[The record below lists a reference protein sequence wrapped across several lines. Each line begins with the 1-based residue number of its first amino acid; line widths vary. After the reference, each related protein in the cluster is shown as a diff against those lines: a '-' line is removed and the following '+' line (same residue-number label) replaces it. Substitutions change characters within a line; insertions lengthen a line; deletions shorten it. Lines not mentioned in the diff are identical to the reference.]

1 MANLYWR
8 NKKTDKKIAI
18 KKLME
23 VLPDYTPS
31 TFKVRQEGDDS
42 GSYLCV
48 YVERTENGKEIC
60 KDLPVKFE
68 GWRTILVF
76 CPYEYIKVVM
86 DAKYA

>member
-1 MANLYWR
+1 MANIFWK
-8 NKKTDKKIAI
+8 NEKTPKDKAI
-18 KKLME
+18 RMFMD
-23 VLPDYTPS
+23 VMPDYTDS
-31 TFKVRQEGDDS
+31 AFTVRQEGDDS

-48 YVERTENGKEIC
+48 YVERTEDGQEIC

-86 DAKYA
+86 DAKRE